1 MANFEGFG
9 TNGQGARFSF
19 RLRFLLTWLCHSQLI
34 TSMDEGR
41 RSNPE
46 DNIAMLEQLRAADP
60 SAASHFLEYLILQKR
75 TDVCV
80 DGGLYP
86 SRNAYHL
93 PFRIDNCMSS
103 LRTCALTSCLI
114 ISLTRLSQ
122 SFGGRKVFMQRFLLL
137 ALLTQKQP
145 LGIGKAPHKLLS
157 SPISFRPRQTR
168 ATSGFD

>member
-1 MANFEGFG
+1 
-9 TNGQGARFSF
+9 
-19 RLRFLLTWLCHSQLI
+19 
-34 TSMDEGR
+34 MDEGR

-75 TDVCV
+75 TDVCAN
-80 DGGLYP
+80 GRLYP

-93 PFRIDNCMSS
+93 PFRIDDYMSS
-103 LRTCALTSCLI
+103 LGICASTSCLI

-122 SFGGRKVFMQRFLLL
+122 NFGGQKVFMQRFLLL
-137 ALLTQKQP
+137 ALLTRKQP

-157 SPISFRPRQTR
+157 SPILFRRRQTQD
-168 ATSGFD
+168 TSGFD